1 MVVSALPGLW
11 IVGVATLLV
20 TGWGA
25 YLSVNAAA
33 KGPAWA
39 LSHLG
44 RARPVAIGGLT
55 LSVLV
60 ALLVRPFWIGLALL
74 YVIGVATWLISRQ
87 RRLLQTIEREH
98 GFGEVSAERRAE
110 ILHRVR
116 VWCLGGTLVL
126 VVISLAVSS
135 TIGPIGLGLLAPAAL
150 LGGTGLAVGRV

>member
-1 MVVSALPGLW
+1 LEVDPVVGLW
-11 IVGVATLLV
+11 IVGVATLVV

-39 LSHLG
+39 LGHLS
-44 RARPVAIGGLT
+44 RALPVGIVGLV
-55 LSVLV
+55 LSGLA
-60 ALLVRPFWIGLALL
+60 ALLVRPFWVGLALL
-74 YVIGVATWLISRQ
+74 YVTGVATWLISRQ
-87 RRLLQTIEREH
+87 RRLLQTIEAEH
-98 GFGEVSAERRAE
+98 GFGEVSPERRSE

-116 VWCLGGTLVL
+116 VWCLGGAFVL

>member
-1 MVVSALPGLW
+1 LEVDPVAGMW

-25 YLSVNAAA
+25 FLSVNAAA

-39 LSHLG
+39 LNHLS
-44 RARPVAIGGLT
+44 RALPVAFGGLA
-55 LSVLV
+55 LSAIA
-60 ALLVRPFWIGLALL
+60 ALLIRPFWIGLALV
-74 YVIGVATWLISRQ
+74 YVTGVATWLISRQ
-87 RRLLQTIEREH
+87 RRLLQAVEQEH
-98 GFGEVSAERRAE
+98 GFGEVSPERRTE

-116 VWCLGGTLVL
+116 VWCLGGAFVL

-135 TIGPIGLGLLAPAAL
+135 TIGPSGLGLLAPAAL